1 MKVSQ
6 LDIDDRIFFILKNQG
21 IEELYPPQEEAIE
34 YALEGMNLVMA
45 VPTAS
50 GKSLV
55 AFLAALRWALK
66 GGKVL
71 YIVPLRALAS
81 EKHEDLKEFESL
93 GVKIGISMGDYDIPD
108 PFLERFD
115 ILVATSEKADS
126 LLRHKVDWLNKLR
139 LIVADE
145 VHLINDSSR
154 GPTLE
159 VILTRFKQINPD
171 AQIIALSATIKNSF
185 DLADWLEAVH
195 IKSDWRP
202 VPLKE
207 GIFLGNEIKFLDSS
221 SLIIESEGEDVH
233 SIVLDC
239 VKSGYQCLVFVNNRK
254 STESLSGKIGKKI
267 MKILGEE
274 EIQSLKEVGDDILEN
289 QSEPTII
296 GKRLASNIKNGAA
309 FHNAGLTNQQRKSV
323 ERAFKD
329 GHIRC
334 IVATPTLAA
343 GINLPARRVI
353 IRDYRRY
360 DPNFGSVPIPNLE
373 IKQMSGRAGRPQYD
387 EVGEAV
393 LMAKSEKERDF
404 LLDNYLLAD
413 TEAITS
419 KLGTEPALR
428 NHLLALIASEIAETE
443 EEIDRFIQGTFFAHL
458 EDIWTI
464 SGRIQSTLIFLVE
477 NDLVQYDDR
486 YRATRFGRMTS
497 SLYIDPLSAVRLR
510 KAIEN
515 VAQGKLQDLA
525 ILHAVSATPDMLKL
539 YLGRGDYSW
548 VSAKVLENEKDFL
561 LPIPKEESEFDYFLS
576 EVKTASLLESWI
588 SEVSEDEI
596 VRKFNVGPGDIRN
609 KVETAEWITYS
620 MLELARLFQCP
631 YSNSIEEIVVRL
643 RYGVK
648 RDLLSLIQ
656 LEQIGR
662 VRARALYGAGFHKL
676 DDLKGVPVGKLAT
689 IPTIGPKIAESIVN
703 QVGKG
708 VPN

>member
-1 MKVSQ
+1 MEVSD
-6 LDIDDRIFFILKNQG
+6 LNIDPQIIHILKSQG
-21 IEELYPPQEEAIE
+21 ISELYPPQEEAIE

-55 AFLAALRWALK
+55 AYLAALRWALK
-66 GGKVL
+66 GDKVL

-81 EKHEDLKEFESL
+81 EKYEDLKEFESL

-108 PFLERFD
+108 PSLKRFD

-159 VILTRFKQINPD
+159 VILARFKQINPD
-171 AQIIALSATIKNSF
+171 AQIIALSATIKNSA

-207 GIFLGNEIKFLDSS
+207 GIFLSNEIQFLDNSS
-221 SLIIESEGEDVH
+221 MTVESEGEDVH
-233 SIVLDC
+233 SVILDC
-239 VKSGYQCLVFVNNRK
+239 VKNDNQCLVFVNNRK
-254 STESLSGKIGKKI
+254 STESLSGKVGKKI
-267 MKILGEE
+267 ARVLSENEIANLEE
-274 EIQSLKEVGDDILEN
+274 VASYILER

-296 GKRLASNIKNGAA
+296 GKRLASYIKSGAA
-309 FHNAGLTNQQRKSV
+309 FHNAGLTNAQRKTV
-323 ERAFKD
+323 ETAFKN

-360 DPNFGSVPIPNLE
+360 DPNFGSIPIPNLE

-387 EVGEAV
+387 DVGEAV
-393 LMAKSEKERDF
+393 LMAKSEKEKDF
-404 LLDNYLLAD
+404 LLDHYLLSE
-413 TEAITS
+413 TEAINS

-486 YRATRFGRMTS
+486 YRATRFGKKTS

-515 VAQGKLQDLA
+515 VAEGKILDLA
-525 ILHAVSATPDMLKL
+525 ILHAVSATPDMFKL
-539 YLGRGDYSW
+539 YLGRGDLPW
-548 VSAKVLENEKDFL
+548 VSAKVVENEKDFL
-561 LPIPKEESEFDYFLS
+561 LPVPKDENEFDYFLS
-576 EVKTASLLESWI
+576 EVKTASLLLAWI

-620 MLELARLFQCP
+620 MLELARLFKCP
-631 YSNSIEEIVVRL
+631 HSNSIEEIVVRL
-643 RYGVK
+643 RYGVN

-662 VRARALYGAGFHKL
+662 VRARALYNAGFHKL
-676 DDLKGVPVGKLAT
+676 EDLRGIPVGRLAT
-689 IPTIGPKIAESIVN
+689 IPTIGPKIAESIVDH
-703 QVGKG
+703 VEKK
-708 VPN
+708 